1 MYIQITFLFTVRKN
15 VHSDNFLIQSKENVH
30 SDNFLILS
38 KEKCATYF
46 LFRSGSRLQKYH
58 SKMILLNI

>member
-1 MYIQITFLFTVRKN
+1 MYIQITFLFTVKRN
-15 VHSDNFLIQSKENVH
+15 VHSDNFLIHSKENVH

-46 LFRSGSRLQKYH
+46 HLPFWLKIAKISPEDDPS
-58 SKMILLNI
+58 